1 MSYLIFLTA
10 LQVSEAKKSKG
21 TEEVSAKVTEQAK
34 PNKKKANIQNVPKDK
49 VSEAYATALIETTG
63 RGFSPNAMGLT
74 YQTITFAADNS
85 WSAEGLVS
93 VMDEEMDC
101 VEKGTWMMDPA
112 QSETS
117 ANMTWTVTST
127 DCPSRVAPIEMR
139 LQLILTGTEAGINA
153 NFR

>member
-21 TEEVSAKVTEQAK
+21 TEEISAKVTEEAK
-34 PNKKKANIQNVPKDK
+34 PNKKKTNIQNVPKDK
-49 VSEAYATALIETTG
+49 VSEAYAAALIETTG

-85 WSAEGLVS
+85 WSADGVVS

-101 VEKGTWMMDPA
+101 IEKGTWMMDPA

-117 ANMTWTVTST
+117 ANMTWTITST

>member
-1 MSYLIFLTA
+1 MSYLMFLTA
-10 LQVSEAKKSKG
+10 LQISEAKKSKG
-21 TEEVSAKVTEQAK
+21 TDEAVSPASVEDK
-34 PNKKKANIQNVPKDK
+34 PSKKKTKIQNVPNDK
-49 VSEAYATALIETTG
+49 VSEAYAEALIETTG

-74 YQTITFAADNS
+74 YETITFAADNT

-93 VMDEEMDC
+93 IMDEEMDC
-101 VEKGTWMMDPA
+101 IEKGTWMMDPA

-117 ANMTWTVTST
+117 TNMTWTITST